1 MFTEVC
7 LIMKVT
13 EKDVAYVAD
22 LANLE
27 LSDEERTGML
37 RDLNSILDYVDR
49 LNELDT
55 SEVPPMAQVSDRY
68 GVDSTKQG
76 SERFAYAN
84 REDVLDGLRKSL
96 PHNEALANAP
106 DADEDFFRVPK
117 VIER

>member
-1 MFTEVC
+1 
-7 LIMKVT
+7 MKVT
-13 EKDVAYVAD
+13 EKDVAYVAE

-27 LSDEERTGML
+27 LSDDERTGML

-55 SEVPPMAQVSDRY
+55 SDVPPMAQVSDRY
-68 GVDSTKQG
+68 GMDDAKQG

-84 REDVLDGLRKSL
+84 REDILDGLRKSL

>member
-1 MFTEVC
+1 
-7 LIMKVT
+7 MKVT

-27 LSDEERTGML
+27 LSEDKRRGML
-37 RDLNSILDYVDR
+37 RDLNSILEYVDR

-55 SEVPPMAQVSDRY
+55 SDVPPMAQVSDRY
-68 GVDSTKQG
+68 GVDQAKLG
-76 SERFAYAN
+76 SERFAYAA
-84 REDVLDGLRKSL
+84 REDVLEGLRKSL
-96 PHNEALANAP
+96 PHSEALANAP

>member
-1 MFTEVC
+1 
-7 LIMKVT
+7 MKVT

-27 LSDEERTGML
+27 LSSDERTGMV
-37 RDLNSILDYVDR
+37 RDLNSILDYIDR

-55 SEVPPMAQVSDRY
+55 SNVEPMAQVSDRY
-68 GVDSTKQG
+68 GVDQSRQG

-84 REDVLDGLRKSL
+84 REDVVEGLRKSL
-96 PHNEALANAP
+96 SQAAALANAP
-106 DADEDFFRVPK
+106 DADGVFFRVPK